1 MIEESENAETIFSST
16 QIASDWN
23 VDRSTL
29 ALLIFRSVVNKNGR

>member
-16 QIASDWN
+16 RIASDWN

-29 ALLIFRSVVNKNGR
+29 ALLICDQLVNSEA